1 MACPL
6 CGSSVNRFR
15 RLPWLT
21 RCRGCGVWRSSLRPA
36 IGEESAVALDEDSR
50 MAGLRPVRDAGYRRI
65 LGEVA
70 ALRPLLG
77 SRVLDVGTGHGWFLE
92 AAGAGGAQ
100 AVGIEPDAGVAAAAR
115 DRGLDVRVGYF
126 PEALRA
132 DDRFHVVAY
141 NDVFEHLP
149 DPDAI
154 LDATRAALA
163 PAGLLTIAIPT
174 SEGLGYRLALWAA
187 ALGFMTPL
195 RRLWQFDFPSPH
207 VWYFDERSLGSLLER
222 SGFVLERVGRL
233 PSIERNGLR
242 ERLNSDPRRS
252 AATTI
257 SAALAW
263 LLAPVLNRP
272 ANSDAMFMVLRR
284 G

>member
-1 MACPL
+1 M
-6 CGSSVNRFR
+6 
-15 RLPWLT
+15 
-21 RCRGCGVWRSSLRPA
+21 
-36 IGEESAVALDEDSR
+36 ALDEDSR

-65 LGEVA
+65 LGEVGGA
-70 ALRPLLG
+70 APAAGARASSTSAPA
-77 SRVLDVGTGHGWFLE
+77 TGWFLE

-154 LDATRAALA
+154 LEATRAALA

-174 SEGLGYRLALWAA
+174 SEGLGYRLVLWAA

-233 PSIERNGLR
+233 PEHRAQRPARARQLRPAPQRRHHHFGGAGLAAGPAQPPGQQR
-242 ERLNSDPRRS
+242 RHVHGPSPRLNHAQRPLHRHPRRLRVLEYDRARAHASRAS
-252 AATTI
+252 AART
-257 SAALAW
+257 S
-263 LLAPVLNRP
+263 PC
-272 ANSDAMFMVLRR
+272 
-284 G
+284 

>member
-6 CGSSVNRFR
+6 CGSSVDRFR
-15 RLPWLT
+15 RLAWLT

-36 IGEESAVALDEDSR
+36 IGDGTAAALDEASR

-70 ALRPLLG
+70 ALRPLQG
-77 SRVLDVGTGHGWFLE
+77 SRVLDVGSGHGWFLE

-126 PEALRA
+126 PEALQEY
-132 DDRFHVVAY
+132 DRFDVVAY

-154 LDATRAALA
+154 LGATRAALA
-163 PAGLLTIAIPT
+163 PAGLLTISIPT

-187 ALGFMTPL
+187 ALGLMTPL
-195 RRLWQFDFPSPH
+195 RRLWQFDYPSPH
-207 VWYFDERSLGSLLER
+207 VWYFDQRSLRSLLGR
-222 SGFVLERVGRL
+222 SGFVLERAGRL

-242 ERLNSDPRRS
+242 ERVYADPRRS
-252 AATTI
+252 VATTI
-257 SAALAW
+257 ATGLAW
-263 LLAPVLNRP
+263 VLAPVLNRP

-284 G
+284 A